1 MQYNINPNAYKNIF
15 AVPTALVD
23 DNIRLASVVHLK
35 VIIYLLRHIND
46 ADLSVESIAQALGF
60 DKHDVTDA
68 LGFWQER
75 GMVISSEH
83 EVEFST
89 SNEKSVKNFNA
100 NLSKSEM
107 MLGVKPMVEPEK
119 TVVLVENVG
128 EVSPYTAAAGL
139 EAKANAEAVPQKKNS
154 AQIDRPEKKIAPQ
167 IVYSRPSHQDVV
179 TRLAESAELKNLF
192 QEAQNILGKTIG
204 FDGQTIILQIH
215 DTYGMPTEVIMTIM
229 QYCVDMGKSSFSNIA
244 KIARIWADEEILTLE
259 QAEEYIEEN
268 GKLEEVWL
276 KFIALAGLKN
286 RKPTTKQKQLLTSWV
301 KEFGFDADM
310 IYYAYEECIDHADDG
325 KMSFPYM
332 NGVMINWN
340 KKGIKTPMDIKREQE
355 KWQIKQATKYIKK
368 QPVGYNQG
376 KSKSTTKVETSYD
389 IDEYMQEITD
399 LTYVKK
405 NFND

>member
-46 ADLSVESIAQALGF
+46 ADLSVDSIAHALGF
-60 DKHDVTDA
+60 DKYDVSDA

-75 GMVISSEH
+75 GMVISSEN

-89 SNEKSVKNFNA
+89 SNEKNMENFNA
-100 NLSKSEM
+100 NLTQNELI
-107 MLGVKPMVEPEK
+107 LGVKPMAEPEK
-119 TVVLVENVG
+119 TIVLVEDVR
-128 EVSPYTAAAGL
+128 EPLPYTAAAGL
-139 EAKANAEAVPQKKNS
+139 EAKAQAEAVQPKAEAAK
-154 AQIDRPEKKIAPQ
+154 IDKIEKKIVAPL
-167 IVYSRPSHQDVV
+167 VYSRPSHQDVV

-244 KIARIWADEEILTLE
+244 KIARIWAEEEILTLE
-259 QAEEYIEEN
+259 QAEEYIEDN

-286 RKPTTKQKQLLTSWV
+286 SKPTAKQKQMLTSWV
-301 KEFGFDADM
+301 KELGFDADM
-310 IYYAYEECIDHADDG
+310 IYYAYEECIDHTG
-325 KMSFPYM
+325 KMSLPYM
-332 NGVMINWN
+332 DKVMRSWSKSGV
-340 KKGIKTPMDIKREQE
+340 KTPVDIRREKE
-355 KWQIKQATKYIKK
+355 KWQIKQATKYSKK
-368 QPVGYNQG
+368 QPVGYSQG
-376 KSKSTTKVETSYD
+376 KSKADKPVETSYD
-389 IDEYMQEITD
+389 IDEYMKKAIG
-399 LTYVKK
+399 LKYVK
-405 NFND
+405 NEENDD